1 MLGATLG
8 TILGTILDTSL
19 GTSLGTTLK
28 TTAGATPKGGISIRQ
43 WLLASAFGLMAGG
56 LMACNAADE
65 ATDTTHL
72 PRLEGARE
80 LFSFPATT
88 SYIAPSS
95 VAQAAD
101 AAGKLLA
108 ADGWLQYTA
117 PGSAN
122 ANNPEFD
129 FRKFRK
135 GHQAVSVS
143 VQRAP
148 AQGNATAVT
157 YTVVAFEGDQPVPEP
172 TPATIST
179 AKSQPAE
186 PLVDVSRLPRLEGAK
201 EDVGRSS
208 SGQLSYT
215 VAGSVPTTVAAARK
229 LLAADG
235 WKQFES
241 PSEQPSA
248 TSLSLKKGLQG
259 LTVFFTMADG
269 RADQSG
275 VNYIADRLTYALPFP
290 DDATDIVF
298 DERRPYLSCV
308 TAGTLEATRD
318 FLDRELGASGWSPLS
333 ATDAAARWPNADVD
347 QKVGNGARAYYIGQ
361 DRRPILLSLQH
372 RADDTIMV
380 EIKIPPFAEPQDLE
394 AGPESSGLPLPKISK
409 TASSRGGDI
418 RKELQ
423 AMVPAE
429 VGPVLAFYRRELTQ
443 HNWKEESKGA
453 VLTADGVA
461 LTFSSA
467 EGTATLRLGRKYDL
481 TTVNLAVQ
489 VSAAVVAAKAKA
501 EKEATDKFSRD
512 ADALVRATIAGDAKR
527 AAAAQAAKGPE
538 APLRPLAEKR
548 APVPVP
554 ETAENVDFN
563 GTDGK
568 LEFDSPSSVKALA
581 AFYRVAMK
589 PLGWKEQPSVINGP
603 NLIELDFS
611 KGGKGLT
618 FTVMQLGTKANVRA
632 NGSGLVA
639 AVAKPNVAD
648 NQPGTPAKATGQ
660 DLEADEDSGL
670 PVPQQHS
677 LSTAGTTTMP
687 GGQSPFRREL
697 QASVPAELG
706 AVLAFYRS
714 ELAKREWKETAQG
727 AVTKPDRVLLAFSS
741 PEGPAVLKLGRQGGE
756 TTVDLALKIPAA
768 AAKAGMLPA
777 PGQVKLM
784 FGNMG
789 DAEAA
794 ITINAKTIKIA
805 AGVGGP
811 KTPNGPTLELP
822 PGKYKYS
829 LQIAG
834 RPVRTSELTVGADDT
849 WGLMVA
855 PGGAAV
861 MPLQVY

>member
-8 TILGTILDTSL
+8 TILDTTL
-19 GTSLGTTLK
+19 GRTLGTTLK
-28 TTAGATPKGGISIRQ
+28 TTAGATPKGPVSVRR

-65 ATDTTHL
+65 ATDTSHL

-108 ADGWLQYTA
+108 ADGWLQYAA
-117 PGSAN
+117 PGTAN

-157 YTVVAFEGDQPVPEP
+157 YTVVAFEGDQPVAEP
-172 TPATIST
+172 TPTAIST
-179 AKSQPAE
+179 AESRPAE
-186 PLVDVSRLPRLEGAK
+186 PLVDVSRLPRLEGAE

-215 VAGSVPTTVAAARK
+215 VAGSVPTTVAATRK
-229 LLAADG
+229 LLAAGG

-259 LTVFFTMADG
+259 LTVFFTMAG
-269 RADQSG
+269 GQADQSG

-298 DERRPYLSCV
+298 DERRPYLSCI

-347 QKVGNGARAYYIGQ
+347 QKVADGALAYYIGQ
-361 DRRPILLSLQH
+361 DRRPILLLLKH
-372 RADDTIMV
+372 RTDDKITV
-380 EIKIPPFAEPQDLE
+380 EIKVPPFAEPQDLE

-489 VSAAVVAAKAKA
+489 VSAAVVAARAKA
-501 EKEATDKFSRD
+501 AKEADDKFSKD
-512 ADALVRATIAGDAKR
+512 ADELVRATIAGDAKR
-527 AAAAQAAKGPE
+527 AAAVQAAKGPE
-538 APLRPLAEKR
+538 APLRPLAETR

-563 GTDGK
+563 GTDGR
-568 LEFDSPSSVKALA
+568 LEFDTSASVKALA
-581 AFYRVAMK
+581 AFYRAAMK

-603 NLIELDFS
+603 NLIELDFA
-611 KGGKGLT
+611 KGGKELT

-639 AVAKPNVAD
+639 AGARPDMAD
-648 NQPGTPAKATGQ
+648 NQPGAPSKATGQ

-670 PVPQQHS
+670 PVPKQHT
-677 LSTAGTTTMP
+677 LSTAGATTMP
-687 GGQSPFRREL
+687 GQSPFRRAL
-697 QASVPAELG
+697 NASVPAELG
-706 AVLAFYRS
+706 AVLVFYRS
-714 ELAKREWKETAQG
+714 ELAKRNWKETTQG
-727 AVTKPDRVLLAFSS
+727 AVVKPDRVVLAFSS
-741 PEGPAVLKLGRQGGE
+741 PAGPAVLKLGRQGGE

-777 PGQVKLM
+777 RGQVKLM

-789 DAEAA
+789 DTEAA

-811 KTPNGPTLELP
+811 AAPNGPTLELP

-834 RPVRTSELTVGADDT
+834 RPVRASELTVGADDT

-855 PGGAAV
+855 PGGTAV
-861 MPLQVY
+861 MPLQMY

>member
-1 MLGATLG
+1 MLGAFGTILE
-8 TILGTILDTSL
+8 TILGTTV
-19 GTSLGTTLK
+19 GTTLK
-28 TTAGATPKGGISIRQ
+28 TTAGATPKGRISIRR
-43 WLLASAFGLMAGG
+43 WLLTFTAFPLIAGS
-56 LMACNAADE
+56 LMACKADE
-65 ATDTTHL
+65 ANDTTHL

-80 LFSFPATT
+80 LFSFPAITA
-88 SYIAPSS
+88 YIASSS

-101 AAGKLLA
+101 AAGKLLT

-117 PGSAN
+117 PSSAN
-122 ANNPEFD
+122 ADNPEFD

-143 VQRAP
+143 VQQAP
-148 AQGNATAVT
+148 AQGNATTVT
-157 YTVVAFEGDQPVPEP
+157 YTVVAFEGDQPVAEP
-172 TPATIST
+172 TPAAIST
-179 AKSQPAE
+179 SERPPAE

-201 EDVGRSS
+201 EDVGHSS
-208 SGQLSYT
+208 SDRLSYT
-215 VAGSVPTTVAAARK
+215 VAGSVQTTVAAARK

-275 VNYIADRLTYALPFP
+275 VNYIAERLTYAPPFP

-298 DERRPYLSCV
+298 DERRPYLSCT

-347 QKVGNGARAYYIGQ
+347 QKIANGALAYYVGQ
-361 DRRPILLSLQH
+361 DQRPILLLLKH
-372 RADDTIMV
+372 RTDDKITV
-380 EIKIPPFAEPQDLE
+380 EIKVPPFAEPQDLE
-394 AGPESSGLPLPKISK
+394 AGPESSGLPLPKVSK

-429 VGPVLAFYRRELTQ
+429 VGPVLAFYRRELAQ
-443 HNWKEESKGA
+443 RNWKEESKGA

-467 EGTATLRLGRKYDL
+467 EGTATLRLGHTYDL
-481 TTVNLAVQ
+481 TTVNLVVQ

-501 EKEATDKFSRD
+501 EKEANDKFQRD
-512 ADALVRATIAGDAKR
+512 ADELVRATIAGDAKR
-527 AAAAQAAKGPE
+527 AAAVQAAKGPE
-538 APLRPLAEKR
+538 APLRPLTETR

-563 GTDGK
+563 GTDGR
-568 LEFDSPSSVKALA
+568 LEFDASSSIKALA
-581 AFYRVAMK
+581 AFYRAAMK

-603 NLIELDFS
+603 NLIELDFA
-611 KGGKGLT
+611 KGGKELT

-639 AVAKPNVAD
+639 AGARPDVAD
-648 NQPGTPAKATGQ
+648 SQPGAPSKATGQ
-660 DLEADEDSGL
+660 GLEADEDSGL
-670 PVPQQHS
+670 PVPKQHT

-687 GGQSPFRREL
+687 GGQSPFRRAL
-697 QASVPAELG
+697 NASVPAELG
-706 AVLAFYRS
+706 AVLVFYRS
-714 ELAKREWKETAQG
+714 ELAKRDWKESTQG
-727 AVTKPDRVLLAFSS
+727 AVVKPDRVVLAFST

-777 PGQVKLM
+777 RGQVKLM

-789 DAEAA
+789 DTEAA

-811 KTPNGPTLELP
+811 AAPNGPTLELP
-822 PGKYKYS
+822 PGRYKYS
-829 LQIAG
+829 LQIVG
-834 RPVRTSELTVGADDT
+834 RPVRASELTVGADDT

-855 PGGAAV
+855 PGGTAV
-861 MPLQVY
+861 MPLQMY

>member
-1 MLGATLG
+1 
-8 TILGTILDTSL
+8 
-19 GTSLGTTLK
+19 
-28 TTAGATPKGGISIRQ
+28 
-43 WLLASAFGLMAGG
+43 MAGR
-56 LMACNAADE
+56 AAD
-65 ATDTTHL
+65 AGIDTTRL

-88 SYIAPSS
+88 AYIASSS
-95 VAQAAD
+95 VAEAAD

-108 ADGWLQYTA
+108 ADGWVQFTA
-117 PGSAN
+117 PSSAN

-157 YTVVAFEGDQPVPEP
+157 YTVVGFESAVPERR
-172 TPATIST
+172 PATIST
-179 AKSQPAE
+179 SQSRPAE

-215 VAGSVPTTVAAARK
+215 VAGSVPTTVTAVRK

-241 PSEQPSA
+241 PSEKPSA
-248 TSLSLKKGLQG
+248 TSLSFKKGPQG
-259 LTVFFTMADG
+259 LTVFFTMAG
-269 RADQSG
+269 GQANQSG

-298 DERRPYLSCV
+298 DERRPYLSCI
-308 TAGTLEATRD
+308 TAGTLVATRD
-318 FLDRELGASGWSPLS
+318 FLQRELGALGWSPLS
-333 ATDAAARWPNADVD
+333 ATDAAARWPDADVD
-347 QKVGNGARAYYIGQ
+347 EKVANGALAYYTGQ
-361 DRRPILLSLQH
+361 DQRPILLLLKH
-372 RADDTIMV
+372 RTDDKITV
-380 EIKIPPFAEPQDLE
+380 EIKVPPFAEPQDLE
-394 AGPESSGLPLPKISK
+394 AAPESSGLPWPKISK
-409 TASSRGGDI
+409 TASSRDGDI
-418 RKELQ
+418 RKELN

-429 VGPVLAFYRRELTQ
+429 VGPVLAFYRRELAQ
-443 HNWKEESKGA
+443 RNWKEESKGA

-467 EGTATLRLGRKYDL
+467 QGTATLRLGREYDL
-481 TTVNLAVQ
+481 TTVSLAVQ
-489 VSAAVVAAKAKA
+489 VSAAVAAAKAKA
-501 EKEATDKFSRD
+501 EKEATDKFNKD

-527 AAAAQAAKGPE
+527 AAAAQAAKGSE
-538 APLRPLAEKR
+538 APLRPLAETR
-548 APVPVP
+548 APVPMP

-568 LEFDSPSSVKALA
+568 LEFDSPSSIKALA
-581 AFYRVAMK
+581 AFYRAAMK

-611 KGGKGLT
+611 KGGKELT
-618 FTVMQLGTKANVRA
+618 FTVMQLGAKANVRA
-632 NGSGLVA
+632 SGSGLAA

-648 NQPGTPAKATGQ
+648 NQPGTPAKVTEQ

-670 PVPQQHS
+670 PVPKQHT
-677 LSTAGTTTMP
+677 LSVAGTTTMP
-687 GGQSPFRREL
+687 GGQSPFRRAL
-697 QASVPAELG
+697 NASVPAELG

-714 ELAKREWKETAQG
+714 ELAKRDWKETALG
-727 AVTKPDRVLLAFSS
+727 AVVKPDRVVLAFSS

-768 AAKAGMLPA
+768 AVKAGMLPA
-777 PGQVKLM
+777 PGRVKLM

-789 DAEAA
+789 DTEAV

-861 MPLQVY
+861 MPLQMY